1 MFASRIYK
9 SLQVRAAIAC
19 ASLLLV
25 AAPAALA
32 TMVRVPTALG
42 PVDIELFDTAAPAT
56 VANYLRYLRTGAY
69 NNTFFHRSMP
79 GFVVQGGGY
88 TWIDGAGG
96 QPVKVPAAAPVV
108 NEFSAARSNLR
119 GTVAMAKLDGDPN
132 SATSEWF
139 VNLANNAANLDNQNG
154 GFTVFGRVTT
164 AGMAVMDA
172 IAALP
177 VVVANG
183 CTPTSGALSNL
194 PVVKSITS
202 CTALNTSTLVM
213 TGPVIE
219 LPAVQSDSDRI
230 FNYLEAAFPGFVAPA
245 SPASGTVSGY
255 YFRYYAKTASY
266 VATKDG
272 QLYFLAP
279 NIRADVF
286 DLGTVAQWLAIAAAA
301 GY

>member
-1 MFASRIYK
+1 M
-9 SLQVRAAIAC
+9 
-19 ASLLLV
+19 
-25 AAPAALA
+25 
-32 TMVRVPTALG
+32 
-42 PVDIELFDTAAPAT
+42 
-56 VANYLRYLRTGAY
+56 ANYLSYLRAGAY
-69 NNTFFHRSMP
+69 NNTFFHRSMRN
-79 GFVVQGGGY
+79 FVVQGGGY
-88 TWIDGAGG
+88 TWTDGAAG

-108 NEFSAARSNLR
+108 NEFSATRSNLR

-139 VNLANNAANLDNQNG
+139 VNLADNAANLDNQNG
-154 GFTVFGRVTT
+154 GFTVFGRVTA

-177 VVVANG
+177 VVGANR

-194 PVVKSITS
+194 PVISIPAT
-202 CTALNTSTLVM
+202 CDALNASILVM

-219 LPAVQSDSDRI
+219 LPTVQSDSDRI

>member
-1 MFASRIYK
+1 MFASCIVK
-9 SLQVRAAIAC
+9 SFLARAVIAC
-19 ASLLLV
+19 ASLLL

-56 VANYLRYLRTGAY
+56 VANYLRYLRAGAY
-69 NNTFFHRSMP
+69 NNTFFHRSIR

-88 TWIDGAGG
+88 TWTDGAGG

-108 NEFSAARSNLR
+108 NEFSATRSNLR
-119 GTVAMAKLDGDPN
+119 GTVAMAKLGDDPN

-139 VNLANNAANLDNQNG
+139 VNLADNALNLDNQNG

-172 IAALP
+172 IADLP
-177 VVVANG
+177 VVAANT

-194 PVVKSITS
+194 PVIKNITS
-202 CTALNTSTLVM
+202 CAALNTSTLVM

-219 LPAVQSDSDRI
+219 LPTVQSDSDRI
-230 FNYLEAAFPGFVAPA
+230 FNYLEAAFPGYAAPA
-245 SPASGTVSGY
+245 SPTSGTVSGY

-266 VATKDG
+266 IATKDG

-279 NIRADVF
+279 NIRVDVF